1 MHAATIVSPDPGLTC
16 KRIQAGCGGNRRSTF
31 AGQTRL
37 PNPVLI
43 LIGAS
48 VMMSLAL
55 GMRQCLFLPPM
66 THEMGLTTADYTFG
80 IAAQNIAWGVTQA
93 PVGAVA
99 DKLGLRPVLLVCAV
113 LVGHDRHNPR
123 GLARSPEPAPGYRW
137 RVLLGWN
144 PGDRTDGHSAGA
156 LGLARRR
163 GAVRR
168 AGAGDG
174 TGRVHG
180 GHGRPHAA
188 TSTKACQ
195 ACAKSSVWR
204 CATDASSCCAAL
216 FVCGL
221 QLVFLN
227 THLPNYLALCGQ
239 DPMLSATALAII
251 GGVNIVG
258 CWIEGWLGGR
268 YPNNILLGL
277 TYLGRSLVQAVYFMI
292 PPTPTT
298 TIMFA
303 AAMGMLWL
311 GVIPL
316 VSGYVAEL
324 FGARYMTT
332 ILGLSF
338 VILQM
343 GSVMG
348 AWGGGNVLDVFGS
361 YDLAWRVGVLVGII
375 AGVVQFSFGG
385 PARPT
390 RLRRALATG

>member
-1 MHAATIVSPDPGLTC
+1 
-16 KRIQAGCGGNRRSTF
+16 
-31 AGQTRL
+31 
-37 PNPVLI
+37 
-43 LIGAS
+43 
-48 VMMSLAL
+48 
-55 GMRQCLFLPPM
+55 
-66 THEMGLTTADYTFG
+66 
-80 IAAQNIAWGVTQA
+80 
-93 PVGAVA
+93 
-99 DKLGLRPVLLVCAV
+99 
-113 LVGHDRHNPR
+113 
-123 GLARSPEPAPGYRW
+123 
-137 RVLLGWN
+137 
-144 PGDRTDGHSAGA
+144 
-156 LGLARRR
+156 
-163 GAVRR
+163 
-168 AGAGDG
+168 
-174 TGRVHG
+174 
-180 GHGRPHAA
+180 
-188 TSTKACQ
+188 
-195 ACAKSSVWR
+195 
-204 CATDASSCCAAL
+204 
-216 FVCGL
+216 
-221 QLVFLN
+221 
-227 THLPNYLALCGQ
+227 
-239 DPMLSATALAII
+239 MLSATALAII